1 MKLTYRCKECGEPIL
16 THNGLV
22 SHIANYHKI
31 QQKDYYDKHLK
42 QEGEGKCLICG
53 KDTEFDNLSTGY
65 KKFCSRKCRD
75 VHLKQTGEEQCF
87 HCEICNCNVV
97 SNSPKSFY
105 TKVQRHLQTH
115 NISSKDYYDK
125 YLKKPGEGICET
137 CGKPTTFNSLFKG
150 YARYCN
156 GSCSFIIKKTQE
168 LKQEREF
175 KKERQDEKLKKEE
188 EYKNYIQE
196 LKDRVHEF
204 DWEGERNTWAG
215 GTKPKYVDTR
225 NNLLT
230 DNSMTYIDGQEYQ
243 AQGQTITMNNE
254 NEIDSSDDFD
264 SYNQQ
269 FWL

>member
-1 MKLTYRCKECGEPIL
+1 MLPRYFLIKHWAPSETG
-16 THNGLV
+16 HFV
-22 SHIANYHKI
+22 
-31 QQKDYYDKHLK
+31 QKY
-42 QEGEGKCLICG
+42 
-53 KDTEFDNLSTGY
+53 
-65 KKFCSRKCRD
+65 
-75 VHLKQTGEEQCF
+75 
-87 HCEICNCNVV
+87 
-97 SNSPKSFY
+97 
-105 TKVQRHLQTH
+105 
-115 NISSKDYYDK
+115 SKNNWD
-125 YLKKPGEGICET
+125 
-137 CGKPTTFNSLFKG
+137 
-150 YARYCN
+150 
-156 GSCSFIIKKTQE
+156 
-168 LKQEREF
+168 
-175 KKERQDEKLKKEE
+175 KLKKEE

-215 GTKPKYVDTR
+215 GTKPRYVDTR